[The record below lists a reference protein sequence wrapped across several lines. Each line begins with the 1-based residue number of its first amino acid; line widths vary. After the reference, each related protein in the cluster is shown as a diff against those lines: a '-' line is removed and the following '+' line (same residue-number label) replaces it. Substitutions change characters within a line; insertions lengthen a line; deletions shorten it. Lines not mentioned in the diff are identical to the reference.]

1 MLDCKPNNIPTN
13 TNVKLSLDQGEL
25 ASGRYIYRRVVGNGK
40 FKYLTSCDDWIG
52 VSLVVSVVSQ
62 FNCPCDSHS

>member
-1 MLDCKPNNIPTN
+1 MRMLDCKPNNIPTN

-40 FKYLTSCDDWIG
+40 FKYLTSCDD
-52 VSLVVSVVSQ
+52 
-62 FNCPCDSHS
+62 